1 MTKRAFVTGVTGQ
14 DGSYLAEL
22 LLAKGYIVHGL
33 VRRASSSN
41 LGRIDHLCND
51 ESLKD
56 RFFLHWGDLADKSSL
71 QHAIEAACPDEIYN
85 LGAMSHVKVS
95 FDMPEYTADVDA
107 LGTLRV
113 LEIVRAFNPKI
124 RFYQASTSE
133 LFGKVQSIPQTE
145 TTPFYPCSPY
155 GVSKLYGYW
164 SVVNY
169 REAYDLFACNGILFN
184 HESERRGDIFVSKK
198 ITQSV
203 ARIKLGLQSKLTLG
217 NLDAKRDWGYAPD
230 FVEGMWRM
238 LQAEAPSDYV
248 LATGQTHSVRE
259 FVERSFKEVDITIEW
274 QGEGLNEKGIDSD
287 SKQRLVDISPEFF
300 RPREV
305 DFLLGDP
312 SKAKKELGWNPQT
325 TLEELVSIMVQY
337 DMQEQSKN
345 LVLTP

>member
-1 MTKRAFVTGVTGQ
+1 MTKRAFVTGITGQ

-33 VRRASSSN
+33 VRRSSSSN
-41 LGRIDHLCND
+41 LGRIQHLCDD

-56 RFFLHWGDLADKSSL
+56 RLFLHWGDLADKSSL
-71 QHAIEAACPDEIYN
+71 QNAIEVACPDEIYN

-95 FDMPEYTADVDA
+95 FEMPEYTADVDA
-107 LGTLRV
+107 LGTLRL
-113 LEIVRAFNPKI
+113 LEIVRTVNPNI

-145 TTPFYPCSPY
+145 STPFYPCSPY
-155 GVSKLYGYW
+155 GVSKIYGYW

-238 LQAEAPSDYV
+238 LQAEAPADYV
-248 LATGQTHSVRE
+248 LATGKAHSVRE
-259 FVERSFKEVDITIEW
+259 FVELSFKEVGIAIEW
-274 QGEGLNEKGIDSD
+274 MGEGLEEKGIN
-287 SKQRLVDISPEFF
+287 SKTGEVIVGISSEYF

-325 TLEELVSIMVQY
+325 TLDELVSIMVQY
-337 DMQEQSKN
+337 DLKEQGRS
-345 LVLTP
+345 LVEA

>member
-1 MTKRAFVTGVTGQ
+1 MTKRAFVTGITGQ

-22 LLAKGYIVHGL
+22 LLSKGYIVHGL
-33 VRRASSSN
+33 VRRSSSSN
-41 LGRIDHLCND
+41 LGRIDHLCKD
-51 ESLKD
+51 ESLKE

-71 QHAIEAACPDEIYN
+71 QNAIEVARPDEIYN

-95 FDMPEYTADVDA
+95 FEMPEYTADVDT
-107 LGTLRV
+107 LGTLRL
-113 LEIVRAFNPKI
+113 LEIVRTVNPGI

-145 TTPFYPCSPY
+145 STPFYPCSPY

-203 ARIKLGLQSKLTLG
+203 ARIKLGLQHKITLG

-238 LQAEAPSDYV
+238 LQAEVAADYV
-248 LATGQTHSVRE
+248 LATGKAHSVRE
-259 FVERSFKEVDITIEW
+259 FVERSFKEVGITIEW
-274 QGEGLNEKGIDSD
+274 QGEGLEEKGIDA
-287 SKQRLVDISPEFF
+287 KTGTVIVDISAEYF

-312 SKAKKELGWNPQT
+312 TKAKKELGWNPQT
-325 TLEELVSIMVQY
+325 TLAELVSIMVQY
-337 DMQEQSKN
+337 DLKEQGRN
-345 LVLTP
+345 LVEV